1 MRAGGGARPRPTVW
15 VRSCRPSLASRRYW
29 AHMSRDIVELARR
42 TLALWNDRAD
52 QELARQLAPYI
63 EWHHNVGLG
72 TPLEGIYRGREEVL
86 ELFTAIRDSFGIA
99 RFEVDEARRLSASE
113 VLLLGRLFV
122 EGRDSGAAVSTP
134 FGAVTEIVDGL
145 AVRQRFWTD
154 QSKALAAAR
163 LHE

>member
-1 MRAGGGARPRPTVW
+1 MPPDNV
-15 VRSCRPSLASRRYW
+15 
-29 AHMSRDIVELARR
+29 DLARR
-42 TLALWNDRAD
+42 TLALWNERAD
-52 QELARQLAPYI
+52 QEVARQLAPDI

-86 ELFTAIRDSFGIA
+86 ALFTAIRDSFGVA

-113 VLLLGRLFV
+113 VLVLGRLYV
-122 EGRDSGAAVSTP
+122 EGRDSGAAVSTS

-154 QSKALAAAR
+154 QSKALAAGGLRA
-163 LHE
+163 

>member
-1 MRAGGGARPRPTVW
+1 MP
-15 VRSCRPSLASRRYW
+15 
-29 AHMSRDIVELARR
+29 RDIVDLARR
-42 TLALWNDRAD
+42 NLALWNERAD
-52 QELARQLAPYI
+52 QEVARQLAPDI

-72 TPLEGIYRGREEVL
+72 TPLEGVYRGREEVL
-86 ELFTAIRDSFGIA
+86 ALFTAIRDSFGTA

-113 VLLLGRLFV
+113 VLVLGRLFV

-154 QSKALAAAR
+154 QGKALAAAR
-163 LHE
+163 LRE